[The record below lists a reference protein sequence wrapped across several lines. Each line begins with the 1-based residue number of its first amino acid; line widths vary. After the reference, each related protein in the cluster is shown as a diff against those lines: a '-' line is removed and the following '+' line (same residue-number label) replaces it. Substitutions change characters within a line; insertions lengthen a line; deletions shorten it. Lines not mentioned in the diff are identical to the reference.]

1 MGAPLTILYVTGYG
15 AHEWALHTPRF
26 LAQCGH
32 QVALVC
38 PTDSPM
44 ERLARQAG
52 MEVRGWNAPRRL
64 KEIRALAGAVNTL
77 YRLFRRQRP
86 DVVVY
91 YALPISL
98 WARIAARLAGVPVR
112 LFKPPSLWDL
122 ELPHYRVA
130 EYSTAWM
137 DSAILASS
145 RALVRYYRRALL
157 ARTPVILSYYGFP
170 LERFDP
176 SLDGS
181 GIRHEFGI
189 PSTAPVVTMVAYLI
203 PPVRRFDP
211 HCGIKGHEVLIRAA
225 RDVTARLPETRFLIV
240 GAEPEGAA
248 HGAYEARLKQ
258 LAHAHGVDR
267 HIVFTGKRTDIPAIL
282 AASDVAAVPSL
293 SENVG
298 GAVEPLLMER
308 PVVASAVG
316 GLPDVVH
323 DGETGY
329 LAPPRDPDALAD
341 ALLHTLTLPAAVRRA
356 MGRRGRAIV
365 QELFD
370 IHRVAPTEERIF
382 YQLRGEPV
390 CATSAS

>member
-1 MGAPLTILYVTGYG
+1 
-15 AHEWALHTPRF
+15 
-26 LAQCGH
+26 
-32 QVALVC
+32 
-38 PTDSPM
+38 
-44 ERLARQAG
+44 
-52 MEVRGWNAPRRL
+52 
-64 KEIRALAGAVNTL
+64 
-77 YRLFRRQRP
+77 
-86 DVVVY
+86 VVS

-98 WARIAARLAGVPVR
+98 WARLAARLAGVPVR

-122 ELPHYRVA
+122 ELPYYRIA

-145 RALVRYYRRALL
+145 RALVRYYRRVPLM
-157 ARTPVILSYYGFP
+157 RTPVMLSYYGFP

-176 SLDGS
+176 SLDG
-181 GIRHEFGI
+181 GGVRHEFGI
-189 PSTAPVVTMVAYLI
+189 PSTAPVVTLVAHLI
-203 PPVRRFDP
+203 PPIRRFDP
-211 HCGIKGHEVLIRAA
+211 HYGIKGHEVLIRAA
-225 RDVTARLPETRFLIV
+225 RDVVARLPETRFLIV

-248 HGAYEARLKQ
+248 RGAYEARLKQ
-258 LAHAHGVDR
+258 LAHDHGVDR
-267 HIVFTGKRTDIPAIL
+267 HVIFTGKRTDIPAIL

-316 GLPDVVH
+316 GLPDVVR

-329 LAPPRDPDALAD
+329 LIPPRDPGALAD
-341 ALLHTLTLPAAVRRA
+341 ALLHTLTLPAAARRA

-370 IHRVAPTEERIF
+370 INRVALNEERIF
-382 YQLRGEPV
+382 YHLRGEPV
-390 CATSAS
+390 CATSAL